1 MHLTH
6 FLTKRAI
13 NNSFLINFP
22 VSDEVEDAMFN
33 DPFYG
38 LKNYLNYPHWQNLIY
53 TQDETKLQMQ
63 RVFKW
68 ELATYFG
75 LTFDQIQEA

>member
-1 MHLTH
+1 M
-6 FLTKRAI
+6 
-13 NNSFLINFP
+13 
-22 VSDEVEDAMFN
+22 SDEVEDAMYK

-38 LKNYLNYPHWQNLIY
+38 LNNYLNYPHWQNLIY
-53 TQDETKLQMQ
+53 TEDETKLQMQ